1 MTEIELDG
9 LETMEEVQDRFAR
22 ALDLPEYYGRNL
34 DALFDCLTE
43 QTEDVTVRLLRREEL
58 AGALWESAA
67 TGPPPS
73 PGGGRKSPCPVSGR
87 RLTLGNWPFSR
98 GGFCVILYRLNTAG
112 PGP

>member
-58 AGALWESAA
+58 AERL
-67 TGPPPS
+67 
-73 PGGGRKSPCPVSGR
+73 GR
-87 RLTLGNWPFSR
+87 RGEAL
-98 GGFCVILYRLNTAG
+98 VRLLRRAAAENPQVALLEE
-112 PGP
+112 PPEN

>member
-58 AGALWESAA
+58 AERL
-67 TGPPPS
+67 
-73 PGGGRKSPCPVSGR
+73 GR
-87 RLTLGNWPFSR
+87 RGEALVRLLRRAAEENPHVRFLE
-98 GGFCVILYRLNTAG
+98 GG
-112 PGP
+112 